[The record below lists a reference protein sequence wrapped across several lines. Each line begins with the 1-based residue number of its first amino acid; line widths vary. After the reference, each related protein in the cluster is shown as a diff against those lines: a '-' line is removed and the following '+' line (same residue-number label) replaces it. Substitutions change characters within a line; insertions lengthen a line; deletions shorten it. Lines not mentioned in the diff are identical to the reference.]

1 MTQERDQYGTIGQQT
16 GEMPDSNKIKSD
28 ASELLEKAKQV
39 GQEHLDS
46 GKRVAA
52 DKVEKVAAV
61 VEQASTQFREN
72 DLQTLAQY
80 TSEVGNTIKSLSESF
95 QNRSLDDL
103 ITDIKSMAKRN
114 PTAFVLGSV
123 AIGVA
128 VARFAKA
135 SAGRRQTR
143 TEDFNS
149 EPPYGSDVRHQSA
162 EFVDIDRPTSE
173 F

>member
-1 MTQERDQYGTIGQQT
+1 MTQERDQFGTTRQQT
-16 GEMPDSNKIKSD
+16 GEMPDSNKIKAD
-28 ASELLEKAKQV
+28 ATELLEKAKQV

-72 DLQTLAQY
+72 DLQTLAHY
-80 TSEVGNTIKSLSESF
+80 TSEIGNTIKSLSESF

-143 TEDFNS
+143 TEDFYS
-149 EPPYGSDVRHQSA
+149 EQSYGSDVHQSA